1 MVEQPGDVVVL
12 LPTRGTREQ
21 DCEGFRRNCSVYRE
35 ELVWTEQ
42 LATVQL
48 QSDKALV
55 AVDGERGEEEA
66 GAEAAGE
73 ELSAVRHVL
82 VRVHAVLED
91 RGRSE
96 PTNSSLR
103 A

>member
-21 DCEGFRRNCSVYRE
+21 DCEGFCRNCSVYRE

-48 QSDKALV
+48 ESDEALV

-66 GAEAAGE
+66 GAEATGE
-73 ELSAVRHVL
+73 ELSAVRYVL

>member
-1 MVEQPGDVVVL
+1 M
-12 LPTRGTREQ
+12 
-21 DCEGFRRNCSVYRE
+21 
-35 ELVWTEQ
+35 
-42 LATVQL
+42 
-48 QSDKALV
+48 

-73 ELSAVRHVL
+73 ELSAVRYML

-91 RGRSE
+91 RGGSE
-96 PTNSSLR
+96 STNSSLR